1 MCVLLPPHSK
11 FHLINETT
19 CSWVIAKKW
28 FSIRRPSAMLNLRI
42 SDFFLVSV
50 VCVKICDCILNFVQ
64 FGRFAAE
71 IWRYSLMIFKMA
83 AVHHVGLGFSK
94 FDIFIIH
101 VRAMPPNSKFRLNRT
116 IWSRV
121 IAKKIFSIWRPSA
134 ILNLGISE
142 FLSRFRRLAQY
153 LRLRTRFRQ
162 IRTIRGWDMVVMIF
176 KMAAVRHFG
185 FIVTSSYCTAILS
198 LTLLTIDI
206 VLNFDVDRFHTFWYI
221 STIMFHNFCLK
232 FPIFALIFTYFWKKY
247 GKILNLNV
255 VTPKG
260 TCVRETTCFE
270 LQMFNIF
277 VCDLY
282 TRRKELFD
290 CLSDWL
296 CACKKKKKLKLPLF
310 V

>member
-11 FHLINETT
+11 FHLNETT

-50 VCVKICDCILNFVQ
+50 VCGKICDCILNFVQ

-121 IAKKIFSIWRPSA
+121 IAKKNIFNMASVGHLEFGNFWIFVTFPSPCSISTSA
-134 ILNLGISE
+134 YQVSSNSDD
-142 FLSRFRRLAQY
+142 S
-153 LRLRTRFRQ
+153 RLRYGSNDFQNGGRPPFW
-162 IRTIRGWDMVVMIF
+162 I
-176 KMAAVRHFG
+176 
-185 FIVTSSYCTAILS
+185 YCDVIILYS
-198 LTLLTIDI
+198 NTEFNALTL
-206 VLNFDVDRFHTFWYI
+206 
-221 STIMFHNFCLK
+221 C
-232 FPIFALIFTYFWKKY
+232 
-247 GKILNLNV
+247 
-255 VTPKG
+255 
-260 TCVRETTCFE
+260 
-270 LQMFNIF
+270 
-277 VCDLY
+277 
-282 TRRKELFD
+282 
-290 CLSDWL
+290 
-296 CACKKKKKLKLPLF
+296 
-310 V
+310 